1 MKSLIIQHTSFNTIL
16 NSFQGWLGVQ
26 IYAPTT
32 IRNMPIHLREF
43 FHYLEAKGL
52 EGIEFITTNLVTEYY
67 EYLSSRKN
75 KTRGGALS
83 NASLNKHQQ
92 SLKLFLTYLKEH
104 SANFNFGVHLRTEK
118 MNDIDVK
125 DILSIEQM
133 KQLFDACSYS
143 HISTRYQLR
152 DKAMLTI
159 LYSCG
164 LRRNEAV
171 MLDIS
176 DVKFDEKL
184 IHVRFGK
191 GNKERKVAINDYNL
205 RILEDYIYEARPQL
219 YKSKTS
225 DALFINKNGN
235 RMQGKS
241 YADRLDKIVE
251 ATEDEEI
258 QSKHVT
264 LHGLRHSIATHFLQA
279 GMPLEKISRFLG
291 HSSLESTQR
300 YVRIVNL
307 LEDE

>member
-1 MKSLIIQHTSFNTIL
+1 MKSLQIQNTAFNTIL
-16 NSFQGWLGVQ
+16 SSFQGWLGVQ
-26 IYAPTT
+26 LYATDT
-32 IRNMPIHLREF
+32 VYNMPIHLREF
-43 FHYLEAKGL
+43 FHYLEAKGH
-52 EGIEFITTNLVTEYY
+52 EGIEYITTNLVTEYY

-83 NASLNKHQQ
+83 NGSLNKHQQ
-92 SLKLFLTYLKEH
+92 SLKLFLKYLKEH

-125 DILSIEQM
+125 DILSINQM
-133 KQLFDACSYS
+133 KQLFEACSYS
-143 HISTRYQLR
+143 HISSRYQLR
-152 DKAMLTI
+152 DKAMLVI

-205 RILEDYIYEARPQL
+205 RILEDYIFEARPKF

-225 DALFINKNGN
+225 EALFINKNGK
-235 RMQGKS
+235 RLLGKS
-241 YADRLDKIVE
+241 YTDRLGAIIE
-251 ATEDEEI
+251 ATEDEDI
-258 QSKHVT
+258 QSKHIT
-264 LHGLRHSIATHFLQA
+264 LHGLRHSIATHFLQS
-279 GMPLEKISRFLG
+279 GMKLEYIQRFLG
-291 HSSLESTQR
+291 HDSLESTQR
-300 YVRIVNL
+300 YVQIVNL

>member
-1 MKSLIIQHTSFNTIL
+1 MKSLQIQNTAFNTIL
-16 NSFQGWLGVQ
+16 NSFKGWLGVQ
-26 IYAPTT
+26 LYANDT
-32 IRNMPIHLREF
+32 ILNMPIHLREF
-43 FHYLEAKGL
+43 FHYLEVKGH
-52 EGIEFITTNLVTEYY
+52 EGITYVTTNLVTEYY

-83 NASLNKHQQ
+83 NGTLNKHQQ

-118 MNDIDVK
+118 INDIDVK

-133 KQLFDACSYS
+133 KQLFEACSYS
-143 HISTRYQLR
+143 HISSRYQLR

-171 MLDIS
+171 MLDIK
-176 DVKFDEKL
+176 DVMFDEKL

-191 GNKERKVAINDYNL
+191 GSKERKVAINDYNL
-205 RILEDYIYEARPQL
+205 RILEDYIYEARPQF

-241 YADRLDKIVE
+241 YADRLEKIVE
-251 ATEDEEI
+251 ATEDDGI
-258 QSKHVT
+258 QSKHIT

>member
-1 MKSLIIQHTSFNTIL
+1 MKSLQIQHTAFNKIL
-16 NSFQGWLGVQ
+16 SSFQGWLGIQ
-26 IYAPTT
+26 LYATDT
-32 IRNMPIHLREF
+32 VYNMPIHLREF
-43 FHYLEAKGL
+43 FHYLEAKGH
-52 EGIEFITTNLVTEYY
+52 EGIEYITTNLVTEYY
-67 EYLSSRKN
+67 EYLSTRKN
-75 KTRGGALS
+75 RTRGGALS

-133 KQLFDACSYS
+133 KQLFEACSYS
-143 HISTRYQLR
+143 HISSRYQQR
-152 DKAMLTI
+152 DKAMLVV

-191 GNKERKVAINDYNL
+191 GNKQRHVAINDYNL
-205 RILEDYIYEARPQL
+205 RILEDYIYEARPKF
-219 YKSKTS
+219 YKPKTS
-225 DALFINKNGN
+225 DALFINKNGK
-235 RMQGKS
+235 RLLGKS
-241 YADRLDKIVE
+241 YADRLEKIVE
-251 ATEDEEI
+251 ATEDDDI
-258 QSKHVT
+258 MSKHIT
-264 LHGLRHSIATHFLQA
+264 LHGLRHSIATNLLQS

-291 HSSLESTQR
+291 HSSLESSQR
-300 YVRIVNL
+300 YTRIVNL

>member
-1 MKSLIIQHTSFNTIL
+1 MKSLQIQNTAFNTIL
-16 NSFQGWLGVQ
+16 NSFQGWLSVQ
-26 IYAPTT
+26 LYATDT

-43 FHYLEAKGL
+43 FHYLEAKGH
-52 EGIEFITTNLVTEYY
+52 EGIEYITTNLVTEYY

-75 KTRGGALS
+75 RTRGGALS
-83 NASLNKHQQ
+83 NASLNKQQQ

-118 MNDIDVK
+118 INDIDVK
-125 DILSIEQM
+125 DILSINQM

-143 HISTRYQLR
+143 HISSRYQLR
-152 DKAMLTI
+152 DKAMLVV

-205 RILEDYIYEARPQL
+205 RILEDYIYEARPQF

-225 DALFINKNGN
+225 EALFINKNGK
-235 RMQGKS
+235 RLLGKS
-241 YADRLDKIVE
+241 YADRLEKIVE
-251 ATEDEEI
+251 ATEDEDI
-258 QSKHVT
+258 QSKHIT
-264 LHGLRHSIATHFLQA
+264 LHGLRHSIATHFLQS

>member
-1 MKSLIIQHTSFNTIL
+1 MKSLQIQNTAFNTIL

-26 IYAPTT
+26 LYAKDT
-32 IRNMPIHLREF
+32 IRNMPIYLREF
-43 FHYLEAKGL
+43 FHWLQSKGH
-52 EGIEFITTNLVTEYY
+52 EGIEYITTNLVTEYY
-67 EYLSSRKN
+67 EYLSTRKN
-75 KTRGGALS
+75 RTRGGALS
-83 NASLNKHQQ
+83 NASLNKNQQ

-104 SANFNFGVHLRTEK
+104 SANFNFGVHLKTEK
-118 MNDIDVK
+118 MNEIDVK
-125 DILSIEQM
+125 DILSVGQM
-133 KQLFDACSYS
+133 KQLFEACSYS
-143 HISTRYQLR
+143 HISSRYQQR
-152 DKAMLTI
+152 DLGMLVI

-205 RILEDYIYEARPQL
+205 RILEDYIYEARPKF

-225 DALFINKNGN
+225 EALFINKNGK
-235 RMQGKS
+235 RLQGQS
-241 YADRLDKIVE
+241 YANRLEAIIE
-251 ATEDEEI
+251 ATEDDDI
-258 QSKHVT
+258 QSKHIT
-264 LHGLRHSIATHFLQA
+264 LHGLRHSIATSLLKA